1 MWLFW
6 QRDKA
11 ELAGSMEIS
20 SRSQGHR
27 RSPLVSTPSPL
38 RVASGRVV
46 KRIRARSSPL
56 SDNVRR
62 RSFAKIGGT
71 FQSSAMSTTGHED
84 DCEIVATAFRLTSR
98 VLHFDLATS

>member
-1 MWLFW
+1 M
-6 QRDKA
+6 
-11 ELAGSMEIS
+11 S
-20 SRSQGHR
+20 SRGQGHR

-38 RVASGRVV
+38 PVASGRVI
-46 KRIRARSSPL
+46 KKYQRIRARSSPL

-62 RSFAKIGGT
+62 RLFAKIGGT

-84 DCEIVATAFRLTSR
+84 DREIVATAFRLTSR